1 MARHKDPKGYTRGDR
16 NGDSGPDAEL
26 RFADLLDNVKPL
38 HDQHNNRADTQ
49 TPKIKPEPIP
59 KQSIKDEKRVL
70 QESIEVS
77 YEVEDMQPGD
87 VLSFCRSGIQ
97 NNIFKKLKKG
107 QFNVGA
113 ELDLHGHT
121 RPETQVALARF
132 IQVSRENNIR
142 CVRIIHG
149 KGYGSSNQGPIIKP
163 FVNKWLQQR
172 NEILAFCSAR
182 PNDGGT
188 GAVYVLLKTLR

>member
-1 MARHKDPKGYTRGDR
+1 MARDKGPKESSKS
-16 NGDSGPDAEL
+16 DSDL
-26 RFADLLDNVKPL
+26 SFADLLDNVTPL
-38 HDQHNNRADTQ
+38 HKEHHNRADTH
-49 TPKIKPEPIP
+49 TPKPKPDPIP
-59 KQSIKDEKRVL
+59 KESIKDEQRVL
-70 QESIEVS
+70 QESLEVG

-87 VLSFCRSGIQ
+87 SLSFCRSGIQ
-97 NNIFKKLKKG
+97 NSVFKKLKKG
-107 QFNVGA
+107 QYSVGA

-121 RPETQVALARF
+121 RPEAQVALAKF
-132 IQVSRENNIR
+132 IQTSRENNIR

-163 FVNKWLQQR
+163 LVNKWLQQR